1 MWGSIGP
8 TGIASAALWLV
19 TTGCG
24 AVFEPNAAIPIENIE
39 TTGRGLPGT
48 LADSPT
54 GPHVELLTGTVEG
67 RELEVVA
74 QLDADGACI
83 AIRRAPD
90 GAEACGAV
98 PGAEDRLGEA
108 FGLIL
113 TGGSPAGD
121 DIGSGPFEV
130 GGMVSADVAAVIAE
144 LDDGRQARALLF
156 PLEPAGIDGNG
167 FILYLPAETP
177 GHSLVARAAD
187 GGELGRLEFT
197 PAP

>member
-1 MWGSIGP
+1 MGSFGP
-8 TGIASAALWLV
+8 TGIASVGLWLV

-24 AVFEPNAAIPIENIE
+24 AVLEPNAAIPIENIE
-39 TTGRGLPGT
+39 TTGRGLQGT
-48 LADSPT
+48 LADRPA

-67 RELEVVA
+67 RQLEVVA

-90 GAEACGAV
+90 GSVACGAT
-98 PGAEDRLGEA
+98 PGAEGPFGEA
-108 FGLIL
+108 FGVVLA
-113 TGGSPAGD
+113 GGSPPGD
-121 DIGSGPFEV
+121 DGGSAPLEV
-130 GGMVSADVAAVIAE
+130 GGTVSADVAAVVAE
-144 LDDGRQARALLF
+144 LDDGREARAVLF

-167 FILYLPAETP
+167 FILYLPAEAP

-187 GGELGRLEFT
+187 GSELERLEFT